1 MRNVILAALAL
12 LALPAQ
18 AAVIYCPGTPTS
30 TDREFGA
37 QVIIGDGTASC
48 FASGQGNVGGSDSDF
63 PGWKFVEKDEVNN
76 SPGYLY
82 LGGIG
87 MTGGV
92 ALISAQFWQ
101 EYDEAIFLL
110 KSGEGQLDPDW
121 AAFRLTPV
129 VNSIN
134 WSIFGNQSLS
144 HANLYGIPTGTPR
157 CTQEPCTTVPEPG
170 SLWLLGTGLLA
181 IGFAARRRR
190 KV

>member
-1 MRNVILAALAL
+1 MKTLVFATLAL
-12 LALPAQ
+12 LALPAS
-18 AAVIYCPGTPTS
+18 AVTVYCPGTPQT

-48 FASGQGNVGGSDSDF
+48 FASGQGNIGGSDSDF

-87 MTGGV
+87 MTAGV
-92 ALISAQFWQ
+92 ALISASFWQ

-110 KSGEGQLDPDW
+110 KSGQGVLDPDW
-121 AAFRLTPV
+121 VAFRLTPV
-129 VNSIN
+129 VNAIN
-134 WSIFGNQSLS
+134 WSISGSQSLS

-157 CTQEPCTTVPEPG
+157 CTQEPCATVPEPG
-170 SLWLLGTGLLA
+170 SLALLGLGL
-181 IGFAARRRR
+181 IGLGFGARRIRI
-190 KV
+190 